1 MMMMEWRVDYSIVR
15 GYARGGAGRVLV
27 VGVDEHQ
34 ACNAAL
40 EAALDFHDEI
50 EITGVRPL

>member
-1 MMMMEWRVDYSIVR
+1 MMMEWRVDYSIVR

-27 VGVDEHQ
+27 VGADEGQ
-34 ACNAAL
+34 ACSAAL

-50 EITGVRPL
+50 EITAVRPL